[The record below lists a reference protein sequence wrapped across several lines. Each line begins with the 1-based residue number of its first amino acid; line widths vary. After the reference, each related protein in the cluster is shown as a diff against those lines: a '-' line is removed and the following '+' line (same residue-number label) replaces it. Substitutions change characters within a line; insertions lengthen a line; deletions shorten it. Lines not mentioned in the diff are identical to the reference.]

1 MTTVSLVDLSKS
13 YEANATASMDE
24 TAVSNLN
31 LTIRDGELLV
41 LLGPSGCGKSTTL
54 RLIAGL
60 LKPTDGNLKF
70 DGQSIL
76 DTPPEKRGT
85 AMVFQQHALFPFMT
99 VGENVAFGLKMQKLG
114 KEVIRRRVDEM
125 LTAVQLPNFENRRPD
140 QLSGG
145 QRQRVALARAL
156 AVRPKLLLLDEP
168 LSSLDRS
175 LREEL
180 RGMIRNLQKQAGIT
194 TVFVTHDQA
203 EAVAIADRI
212 GLMFN
217 GRLRQIGSPQDFYQN
232 PADEQVARFFGG
244 SNFIR
249 GTKIGQIVKTEI
261 GVVETAVCDIGDG
274 PVLLTIRPE
283 SIEIGAN
290 GHNNFTVQLHTH
302 SYHGTA
308 SHCQFTLNGVQINA
322 TTPPHCSIKPGNT
335 AVIHLPRERICLL
348 PVTDH
353 QTNNDQ

>member
-1 MTTVSLVDLSKS
+1 MTTVSLVDLSKK
-13 YEANATASMDE
+13 YTQEAMDE
-24 TAVSNLN
+24 TAVTNLN

-70 DGQSIL
+70 DGQSVL

-85 AMVFQQHALFPFMT
+85 VMVFQQHALFPFMT

-114 KEVIRRRVDEM
+114 RKVIEQRVDEM
-125 LTAVQLPNFENRRPD
+125 LTAVQLQNFENRRPD

-145 QRQRVALARAL
+145 ERQRVALARAL

-232 PADEQVARFFGG
+232 PADEEVARFFGG
-244 SNFIR
+244 SNFLR
-249 GTKIGQIVKTEI
+249 GTKMGQLVKTEI
-261 GVVETAVCDIGDG
+261 GMVETAVCDIVDG

-283 SIEIGAN
+283 LVEIGAN
-290 GHNNFTVQLHTH
+290 GHNNFRAQLHTH
-302 SYHGTA
+302 SYHGTV

-322 TTPPHCSIKPGNT
+322 TTPPHCSIKPGNE

-348 PVTDH
+348 PVTTH
-353 QTNNDQ
+353 DQ